1 MANYPGAV
9 AFFKQSLRSSAESKI
24 QETMSRPMSHT
35 KAIALNHLDFA
46 ALLVSRVC
54 HDLVSP
60 VGAVVNGLEVLED
73 ETDMA
78 MRADALRLVA
88 ASAEQAAARLQ
99 FARIAFGAAGSAGAE
114 LDLAEVGR
122 ITSGLLKG
130 GKVELVWKA
139 EAVNWPKDWAKLLMN
154 AVLVAADCLP
164 RGGRVHVETGGDATA
179 PKFVIRAA
187 GTIARLTP
195 EVEWALKGEPVA
207 PLDGR
212 SIQPYLTFHLS
223 QGLALALSVGV
234 AEGEVRFAAG

>member
-1 MANYPGAV
+1 
-9 AFFKQSLRSSAESKI
+9 
-24 QETMSRPMSHT
+24 MSHA
-35 KAIALNHLDFA
+35 KAIVLNDLDFA

-122 ITSGLLKG
+122 IMSGLLKG
-130 GKVELVWKA
+130 GKVELNWQA

-154 AVLVAADCLP
+154 AVLVAADSLP
-164 RGGRVHVETGGDATA
+164 RGGKVSVQTGGDISA
-179 PKFVIRAA
+179 PKFTIRAA

-195 EVEWALKGEPVA
+195 EVERALAGEPA
-207 PLDGR
+207 GALDGR
-212 SIQPYLTFHLS
+212 SIQPYLTHQLS
-223 QGLALALSVGV
+223 QNLSTSLSVGAV
-234 AEGEVRFAAG
+234 EGEVRIAAG

>member
-1 MANYPGAV
+1 
-9 AFFKQSLRSSAESKI
+9 
-24 QETMSRPMSHT
+24 MSHV
-35 KAIALNHLDFA
+35 KANALNDLDFA

-122 ITSGLLKG
+122 IMSGLLKG
-130 GKVELVWKA
+130 GKVELVWQA

-154 AVLVAADCLP
+154 AVLVGADSLP
-164 RGGRVHVETGGDATA
+164 RGGKVYVETSGGGTQT
-179 PKFVIRAA
+179 PKFSIRAA
-187 GTIARLTP
+187 GTVARLTP
-195 EVEWALKGEPVA
+195 EVERALSGEPA
-207 PLDGR
+207 GTLDGR
-212 SIQPYLTFHLS
+212 SIQPYLTYQISQTLS
-223 QGLALALSVGV
+223 TALSVV
-234 AEGEVRFAAG
+234 AAEGEVRLRAG